1 MPKFSSGD
9 KVAVTS
15 ATTLASIAA
24 IAVPGSATTADCA
37 TKINEIL
44 AALKTNLA

>member
-1 MPKFSSGD
+1 MPKYPVND
-9 KVAVTS
+9 KVSVTS

-24 IAVPGSATTADCA
+24 IATPASATAEINA